1 MNEKAENDQNLEQD
15 QELEQDQDLDERRAK
30 RDRREFV
37 SALNDSTKEL
47 GEIVIQKDRRKMP
60 ERRLNN
66 ISVEETEIVE
76 EEFLEYLQ
84 HYQNKS

>member
-1 MNEKAENDQNLEQD
+1 MSEKADT
-15 QELEQDQDLDERRAK
+15 DQDLDERRATN
-30 RDRREFV
+30 DRRDFI
-37 SALNDSTKEL
+37 SALSDSSKEL
-47 GEIVIQKDRRKMP
+47 GELVIKKDRRKMP

-84 HYQNKS
+84 NYKNQV

>member
-1 MNEKAENDQNLEQD
+1 MSEKADD
-15 QELEQDQDLDERRAK
+15 VDQDLEERRAK
-30 RDRREFV
+30 HDRREFT
-37 SALNDSTKEL
+37 SALNDATKEL
-47 GEIVIQKDRRKMP
+47 GELVIQKDRRKMP

-84 HYQNKS
+84 NYQKQS

>member
-1 MNEKAENDQNLEQD
+1 MNEKADDVNQNLE
-15 QELEQDQDLDERRAK
+15 ERRAK
-30 RDRREFV
+30 NDRREFI
-37 SALNDSTKEL
+37 SALSDASKEL
-47 GEIVIQKDRRKMP
+47 GELVITKDRRKMP

-84 HYQNKS
+84 SYKKQN